1 MARLPGPVRV
11 QRAIQARPGD
21 LPARRCPSDTQ
32 RAPSSALQRPG
43 VSAARQMSLGTSV
56 EKKVLVFDDFPTVRR
71 QKTRWQGPAR
81 VHPRPEPWRCCLPS
95 STVAIV
101 TDSTKIA
108 AVPAAPTAVANV
120 QKSARADIPQDPK
133 ASLCRFLR
141 RERIDVTP
149 VKEIV
154 EGQAWLRLGPQIA
167 NPDLSQ

>member
-1 MARLPGPVRV
+1 
-11 QRAIQARPGD
+11 
-21 LPARRCPSDTQ
+21 
-32 RAPSSALQRPG
+32 
-43 VSAARQMSLGTSV
+43 TSV

-141 RERIDVTP
+141 RERI
-149 VKEIV
+149 
-154 EGQAWLRLGPQIA
+154 
-167 NPDLSQ
+167 

>member
-1 MARLPGPVRV
+1 MRWRGSLVQSESGEQSHLAYGPFLPGDALATCDNLSVLRNFG
-11 QRAIQARPGD
+11 REGD
-21 LPARRCPSDTQ
+21 PNR
-32 RAPSSALQRPG
+32 
-43 VSAARQMSLGTSV
+43 
-56 EKKVLVFDDFPTVRR
+56 KVLVFDDFPTVRR